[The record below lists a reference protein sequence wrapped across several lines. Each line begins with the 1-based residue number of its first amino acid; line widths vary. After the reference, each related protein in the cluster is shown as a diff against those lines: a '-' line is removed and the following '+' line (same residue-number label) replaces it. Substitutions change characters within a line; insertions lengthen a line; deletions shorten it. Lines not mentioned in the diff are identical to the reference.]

1 MKTLWRKRGVG
12 SAVAVTH
19 ELSEAAID
27 SWAYLR
33 GSVHKALGIAPS
45 EDALTALAHRFSL
58 APDIVAATVDGATL
72 ITEAMCP
79 ASAWLFNR
87 NMDAMLR
94 HACTVRPTRVE
105 EQRQNLNKFGFQTG
119 VSRINGS
126 EFLEDARRAGYDI
139 IRTSSQLP
147 NYVIRDLNGGTISV
161 LQNFTDLT
169 SHIATKAST
178 NKLVTAEMLN
188 LAGLPTP
195 KTYKVF
201 SANEAS
207 EIFKREALQSVVI
220 KPQGTDRGLGVHTSL
235 TTEAELS
242 TAFDNAKQFG
252 GVIMQEHVKG
262 DDFRILVVDG
272 AVMGVTRRTPF
283 FVVGDGTLSIDELMA
298 EKIKWRGSHPF
309 YKHYNKIATR
319 TSDTQLLLQKQGL
332 TYDAIPTKGQKVVLR
347 SNANVSSGGE
357 HEEVTQQCHPDIK
370 ELARECV
377 ALFGLDLAGVDY
389 ISSDITQSW
398 RSTAGKIC
406 EVNPTPALSVDGVP
420 SKIFSRLNTS
430 EQQINHRKTG
440 GDLICVR
447 NCSCR
452 SIQDLK
458 LKYDRH
464 RVLNLTECS
473 EAQYFFQSYLVTR
486 NTNYLLIVTSET
498 LNKYGLINSNVRTL
512 LFCGTCKSSNGS
524 KPEINITSPYE
535 LTKGFF

>member
-1 MKTLWRKRGVG
+1 VKTLWLKRGAR

-19 ELSEAAID
+19 ELSEAAINA
-27 SWAYLR
+27 WANLR
-33 GSVHKALGIAPS
+33 GLVCEALEIAPN
-45 EDALTALAHRFSL
+45 EDSLTALAHRFSL
-58 APDIVAATVDGATL
+58 APDIVAAKMEVSTL
-72 ITEAMCP
+72 TTEAMCP

-87 NMDAMLR
+87 NIEAMLR
-94 HACTVRPTRVE
+94 HADTVRPNRIEDLTRYV
-105 EQRQNLNKFGFQTG
+105 NKFGFQNR
-119 VSRINGS
+119 VSKINGS
-126 EFLEDARRAGYDI
+126 EFLEGARRAGYDI
-139 IRTSSQLP
+139 IRTSSQFP
-147 NYVIRDLNGGTISV
+147 TYVIRDINGGTISV

-195 KTYKVF
+195 KTYKVL

-207 EIFKREALQSVVI
+207 EIFKREALQSAVI

-235 TTEAELS
+235 TTKAELS

-262 DDFRILVVDG
+262 DDFRILVADG

-283 FVVGDGTLSIDELMA
+283 FVVGDGTLSVDELMA
-298 EKIKWRGSHPF
+298 EKIRRRASHPF
-309 YKHYNKIATR
+309 YKHYNKIATH

-332 TYDAIPTKGQKVVLR
+332 TYDAIPVRGQKVVLR
-347 SNANVSSGGE
+347 SNANVSTGGE

-370 ELARECV
+370 ELARECA

-389 ISSDITQSW
+389 ISNDITQSW
-398 RSTAGKIC
+398 RSTEGKIC
-406 EVNPTPALSVDGVP
+406 EINPTPALSVDGVP
-420 SKIFSRLNTS
+420 SKIFSRLITNKP
-430 EQQINHRKTG
+430 EINHLRSE

-447 NCSCR
+447 NCSCK
-452 SIQDLK
+452 SIQGLR
-458 LKYDRH
+458 LKYNRH
-464 RVLNLTECS
+464 TVLNLTECS

-486 NTNYLLIVTSET
+486 NTNYLLVVTSET

-512 LFCGTCKSSNGS
+512 LFCETCMSSNIS

-535 LTKGFF
+535 LTRGLF